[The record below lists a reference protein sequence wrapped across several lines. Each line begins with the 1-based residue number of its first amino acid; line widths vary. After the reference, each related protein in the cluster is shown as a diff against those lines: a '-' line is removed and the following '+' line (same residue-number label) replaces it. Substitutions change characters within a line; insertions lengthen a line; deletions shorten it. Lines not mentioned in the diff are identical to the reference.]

1 MTTMNHYTSYKKCEN
16 FTVYLISTSVFFRVI
31 TMLLSYNGFVAY
43 VLTEI
48 ERIPSGQIKIKLL
61 IRCNFWQDVLVITC

>member
-48 ERIPSGQIKIKLL
+48 ERIPSG
-61 IRCNFWQDVLVITC
+61 